1 MPVPTTESVTP
12 RRLIRD
18 EVFLRLLDAIV
29 DGDLAPG
36 EQLHDSEIEEWVGV
50 SRTPVREAL
59 NQLAAMGLV
68 EVLPQKR
75 TRVAPIDIPRLR
87 GLVAMLGA
95 LYVSVVRDTVA
106 LLTEAD
112 LAGLDEFAERAEADE
127 REGVSEDVRQAHLTD
142 SLLNI
147 YVRRLDNRTIAR
159 LTTRHV
165 PELSRALKATPSLRG
180 FQLGA
185 PIIRDIV
192 DSTRRRDADGA
203 AESVRRYWD
212 VALTALVDDL
222 ADTVSDVD
230 AAASAPAATST
241 PTEG

>member
-87 GLVAMLGA
+87 GLVETLGA
-95 LYVSVVRDTVA
+95 LYVSVVRDTVP
-106 LLTEAD
+106 LLTAGD
-112 LAGLDEFAERAEADE
+112 LAELDAFAERAEADE
-127 REGVSEDVRQAHLTD
+127 RTGVSEDIRQAHVTD

-147 YVRRLDNRTIAR
+147 YVRRLDNKTVAR
-159 LTTRHV
+159 LTTRHI
-165 PELSRALKATPSLRG
+165 PELSRALKAAPTLRG

-185 PIIRDIV
+185 PIIREIV
-192 DSTRRRDADGA
+192 DASHRRDAETA
-203 AESVRRYWD
+203 ADAVRRYWD

-222 ADTVSDVD
+222 AESV
-230 AAASAPAATST
+230 AASEADAGS
-241 PTEG
+241 PTKGA

>member
-87 GLVAMLGA
+87 GLVETLGA
-95 LYVSVVRDTVA
+95 LYVSVVRDTVP
-106 LLTEAD
+106 LLTAGD
-112 LAGLDEFAERAEADE
+112 LAELDAFAERAEADE
-127 REGVSEDVRQAHLTD
+127 RTGVSEDIRQAHVTD

-147 YVRRLDNRTIAR
+147 YVRRLDNKTVAR
-159 LTTRHV
+159 LTTRHI
-165 PELSRALKATPSLRG
+165 PELSRALKAAPTLRG

-185 PIIRDIV
+185 PIIREIV
-192 DSTRRRDADGA
+192 DASHRRDAETA
-203 AESVRRYWD
+203 ADSVRRYWD

-222 ADTVSDVD
+222 AESV
-230 AAASAPAATST
+230 AASETDAGS
-241 PTEG
+241 PTKGA

>member
-87 GLVAMLGA
+87 GLIAMLGA
-95 LYVSVVRDTVA
+95 LYVSVVRDTVP
-106 LLTEAD
+106 LLTESD
-112 LAGLDEFAERAEADE
+112 LAELDAFAERAEADE
-127 REGVSEDVRQAHLTD
+127 RDGVSEDVRQSHLTD

-147 YVRRLDNRTIAR
+147 YVRRLDNKTIAR
-159 LTTRHV
+159 LSTRHV

-185 PIIRDIV
+185 PIIREIV
-192 DSTRRRDADGA
+192 DASRRREADTA
-203 AESVRRYWD
+203 ADNVRQYWD
-212 VALTALVDDL
+212 VALTALIEDL
-222 ADTVSDVD
+222 AEAGS
-230 AAASAPAATST
+230 ASAPAPA
-241 PTEG
+241 PKAG

>member
-95 LYVSVVRDTVA
+95 LYVSVVRDTVP
-106 LLTEAD
+106 LLTAAD
-112 LAGLDEFAERAEADE
+112 LAELDAFADRAEADE
-127 REGVSEDVRQAHLTD
+127 RDGVSEDVRQSHLTD

-147 YVRRLDNRTIAR
+147 YVRRLDNKTIAR
-159 LTTRHV
+159 LSTRHV

-185 PIIRDIV
+185 PIIREIV
-192 DSTRRRDADGA
+192 DASRRGEADAA
-203 AESVRRYWD
+203 ADNVRRYWD

-222 ADTVSDVD
+222 AEAEADS
-230 AAASAPAATST
+230 AAAPAAA
-241 PTEG
+241 PKAG

>member
-75 TRVAPIDIPRLR
+75 TRVAPIDIARLR
-87 GLVAMLGA
+87 GLVETLGA
-95 LYVSVVRDTVA
+95 LYVSVVRDTVP
-106 LLTEAD
+106 LLTAGD
-112 LAGLDEFAERAEADE
+112 LAELDEFAERAEADE
-127 REGVSEDVRQAHLTD
+127 RTGVSEDIRQAHLTD
-142 SLLNI
+142 SMLNI
-147 YVRRLDNRTIAR
+147 YVRRLDNKTIAR

-165 PELSRALKATPSLRG
+165 PELSRALRATPSLRG

-185 PIIRDIV
+185 PIIREIV
-192 DSTRRRDADGA
+192 DESKRGDANAAADG
-203 AESVRRYWD
+203 VRRYWD
-212 VALTALVDDL
+212 VALGALVDDL
-222 ADTVSDVD
+222 AESVADT
-230 AAASAPAATST
+230 APKA
-241 PTEG
+241 G

>member
-95 LYVSVVRDTVA
+95 LYVSVVRDTVP
-106 LLTEAD
+106 LLTDAD
-112 LAGLDEFAERAEADE
+112 LAELDAFAERAEADE
-127 REGVSEDVRQAHLTD
+127 RDGVSEDVRQSHLTD
-142 SLLNI
+142 SLFNI
-147 YVRRLDNRTIAR
+147 YVRRLDNKTIAR
-159 LTTRHV
+159 LSTRHV

-185 PIIRDIV
+185 PIIREIV
-192 DSTRRRDADGA
+192 DASRQREADAA
-203 AESVRRYWD
+203 ADNVRRYWD

-222 ADTVSDVD
+222 AEVEAGS
-230 AAASAPAATST
+230 AAAPAPAPKA
-241 PTEG
+241 G

>member
-87 GLVAMLGA
+87 GLVETLGA
-95 LYVSVVRDTVA
+95 LYVSVVRDTVP
-106 LLTEAD
+106 LLTAGD
-112 LAGLDEFAERAEADE
+112 LAELDAFAERAEADE
-127 REGVSEDVRQAHLTD
+127 RTGVSEDIRQAHVTD

-147 YVRRLDNRTIAR
+147 YVRRLDNKTVAR
-159 LTTRHV
+159 LSTRHI
-165 PELSRALKATPSLRG
+165 PELSRALKAAPTLRG

-185 PIIRDIV
+185 PIIREIV
-192 DSTRRRDADGA
+192 DASHRRDAETA
-203 AESVRRYWD
+203 ADSVRRYWD

-222 ADTVSDVD
+222 AESV
-230 AAASAPAATST
+230 AASETDAGS
-241 PTEG
+241 PTKGA

>member
-75 TRVAPIDIPRLR
+75 TRVAPIDIARLR
-87 GLVAMLGA
+87 GLVETLGA
-95 LYVSVVRDTVA
+95 LYVSVVRDTVP
-106 LLTEAD
+106 LLTAGDLSELEA
-112 LAGLDEFAERAEADE
+112 FAERADADE
-127 REGVSEDVRQAHLTD
+127 RTGVSEDIRQSHLTD

-147 YVRRLDNRTIAR
+147 YVRRLDNKTIAR

-185 PIIRDIV
+185 PIIREIV
-192 DSTRRRDADGA
+192 DASRRGDANAAADG
-203 AESVRRYWD
+203 VRRYWD

-222 ADTVSDVD
+222 AESVADT
-230 AAASAPAATST
+230 APKA
-241 PTEG
+241 G

>member
-87 GLVAMLGA
+87 GLVDTLGA
-95 LYVSVVRDTVA
+95 LYVSVVRDTVP
-106 LLTEAD
+106 LLTAGD
-112 LAGLDEFAERAEADE
+112 LAALDEFAERAEDDE
-127 REGVSEDVRQAHLTD
+127 RNGVSEDIRQSHITD

-147 YVRRLDNRTIAR
+147 YVRRLDNKTIAR

-185 PIIRDIV
+185 PIIREIV
-192 DSTRRRDADGA
+192 DASHRGDANSAADG
-203 AESVRRYWD
+203 VRRYWD
-212 VALTALVDDL
+212 VALTALVDDV
-222 ADTVSDVD
+222 AGAVTG
-230 AAASAPAATST
+230 ASAKAD
-241 PTEG
+241 